1 MRGVSS
7 RPTPGW
13 RPEYSRELFLPD
25 RATTSVSTDSEIIRR
40 SQDIPAAFAELY
52 DRHAVAIHRY
62 ASRRLAEAAD
72 DIMSETFLVAFER
85 RAAFDESVTDARPWL
100 YGIATTLLK
109 KHRRQEARAWRGLVA
124 GGAAEQTVAV
134 QGSVEAQDDRLDAEL
149 GIRRLATAIRRMPVR
164 DRDALLLYAWGDLDY
179 EGVARALDV
188 PIGTVRSRLNRAR
201 RQLRQASGR
210 DASAKEV
217 DHGRESGRTDAAPQ
231 GA

>member
-1 MRGVSS
+1 M
-7 RPTPGW
+7 
-13 RPEYSRELFLPD
+13 
-25 RATTSVSTDSEIIRR
+25 STDSEIIRR
-40 SQDIPAAFAELY
+40 SRDTPAAFAELY

-85 RAAFDESVTDARPWL
+85 RAAFDESATDARPWL

-109 KHRRQEARAWRGLVA
+109 KHRRQEARAWRGLMA
-124 GGAAEQTVAV
+124 GGAADRVVVAE
-134 QGSVEAQDDRLDAEL
+134 GPDDRLDAEL
-149 GIRRLATAIRRMPVR
+149 GIRRLASAIRRMPAR

-179 EGVARALDV
+179 EGVALALDV
-188 PIGTVRSRLNRAR
+188 PVGTVRSRLNRAR

-210 DASAKEV
+210 TAPAEEV
-217 DHGRESGRTDAAPQ
+217 EHGRESGRADSAPQ

>member
-1 MRGVSS
+1 MSS
-7 RPTPGW
+7 
-13 RPEYSRELFLPD
+13 
-25 RATTSVSTDSEIIRR
+25 DSEIIRR
-40 SQDIPAAFAELY
+40 SRDTPAAFAELY
-52 DRHAVAIHRY
+52 DRHAAVIHRY
-62 ASRRLAEAAD
+62 ASRRIGEAAD

-85 RAAFDESVTDARPWL
+85 RAAFDERVTDARPWL

-124 GGAAEQTVAV
+124 GGAAEQADAIRH
-134 QGSVEAQDDRLDAEL
+134 SVDGHDDRLDAEL
-149 GIRRLATAIRRMPVR
+149 GIRRLAAAIRRMPAR

-188 PIGTVRSRLNRAR
+188 PVGTVRSRLNRAR

-210 DASAKEV
+210 IAPAEEV
-217 DHGRESGRTDAAPQ
+217 EHGRESGRTDAAAQ